1 MLISEAVTYQFW
13 LLGIC
18 SATVTSST
26 WIGVTAAV
34 EVTISET
41 SAKLSGLESTGNAVM
56 EKVMEHYCT
65 T

>member
-1 MLISEAVTYQFW
+1 MTNNKFL

-18 SATVTSST
+18 SAAVTSST
-26 WIGVTAAV
+26 WAGVLTAV
-34 EVTISET
+34 EATIATT
-41 SAKLSGLESTGNAVM
+41 SAKLSGLENTGNTVM

>member
-1 MLISEAVTYQFW
+1 MTNNKFC

-34 EVTISET
+34 EGTISET
-41 SAKLSGLESTGNAVM
+41 SAKLSGLENLGNVVM